1 MDVTEATF
9 ETDVIA
15 RSEDGPVLVDFWAEW
30 CGPCHALAPV
40 LEAAVEARAGA
51 VTLVKVD
58 VDANQGLSQRFS
70 VSGIPAVKAFRDGRV
85 VAEFAGARSR
95 AAVDTF
101 LDELLA
107 PPRADTLI
115 EELRATGEL
124 PDVVAALDAGDTE
137 GALQLIVGAV
147 PAARPSSAS
156 GCARLRWRCS
166 SASTPTIHSSAR
178 IAAAS
183 RPRSSSRDA
192 RLSGRPARGR
202 CAPSRRAIEVGT
214 LGGATREA
222 VRTVVGRVRG
232 ARGRAG
238 SICVPSCHS
247 L

>member
-15 RSEDGPVLVDFWAEW
+15 RSRRCRCSSTSGPSGAARATRSRR
-30 CGPCHALAPV
+30 CSRR
-40 LEAAVEARAGA
+40 AVEARAGA
-51 VTLVKVD
+51 VELVKVD
-58 VDANQGLSQRFS
+58 VDANPGLSQRFS

-107 PPRADTLI
+107 PPRADALI

-147 PAARPSSAS
+147 PAAGAESAN
-156 GCARLRWRCS
+156 GCARSRWRCS
-166 SASTPTIHSSAR
+166 SASTPTIRSSAR
-178 IAAAS
+178 TAAGS
-183 RPRSSSRDA
+183 RPRSTR
-192 RLSGRPARGR
+192 R
-202 CAPSRRAIEVGT
+202 CARRSRA
-214 LGGATREA
+214 
-222 VRTVVGRVRG
+222 
-232 ARGRAG
+232 
-238 SICVPSCHS
+238 
-247 L
+247 